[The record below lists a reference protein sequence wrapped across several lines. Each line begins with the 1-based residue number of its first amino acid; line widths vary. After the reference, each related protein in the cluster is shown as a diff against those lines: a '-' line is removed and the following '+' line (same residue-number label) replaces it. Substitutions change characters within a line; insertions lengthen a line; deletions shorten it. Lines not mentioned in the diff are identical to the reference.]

1 MALTTPLQSVIYRL
15 DQLAYMALEVL
26 AEGSFMSS
34 VPEVADESHEI
45 NSWDR
50 PFAARGKQMNTREFP
65 PPFFSK
71 YFCHFQKAAFAFV
84 LPAFC

>member
-15 DQLAYMALEVL
+15 DQLAYLALEVF
-26 AEGSFMSS
+26 AQGSFMSS

-50 PFAARGKQMNTREFP
+50 PFAARCNQMNTPEFLP
-65 PPFFSK
+65 PLFSK
-71 YFCHFQKAAFAFV
+71 
-84 LPAFC
+84 